1 MPYRM
6 GSAVHDAAL
15 QYIADNCD
23 RQVVTSDDPVDY
35 AGVASVTLASTAM
48 VGGDFTLAA
57 GDISGRKL
65 TIGAKSN
72 ITPTTNGTG
81 NHIVLVDD
89 GNSAI
94 LLQVPIP
101 NTPLNTSTPVDF
113 ASWIHESRD
122 NEAG

>member
-1 MPYRM
+1 MAYRM
-6 GSAVHDAAL
+6 GAAVHDAAL

-23 RQVVTSDDPVDY
+23 RQVIVSADPVDF
-35 AGVASVTLASTAM
+35 AGVASVTLASSAM
-48 VGGDFTLAA
+48 IGGDFTLAA

-65 TIGAKSN
+65 TIGAKIG

-81 NHIVLVDD
+81 THIVLVDD
-89 GNSAI
+89 GNSEI
-94 LLQVPIP
+94 LLQVEIP
-101 NTPLNTSTPVDF
+101 NTPLNTAVPVDF